1 MFYVLRFTF
10 YVLQKEMA
18 IRMIL
23 VAVSTMAAISGVL
36 AALLVIAERYLANYG
51 ECQIDINNGNK
62 VLTVTGGTSLLSSLA
77 REKIFLPS
85 ACGGRGTCAYCK
97 CQILEG
103 AGPLLPT
110 EEPLLEQEEI
120 ESKTRIAC
128 QVKVKQ
134 DLKILIPEELFN
146 IKEFTSEV
154 TLIKDLTYDI
164 KLVRLKLIDPPD
176 ITFKAGQ
183 YAQLRSKPY
192 ENVKESVSRAYS
204 IASRSFEKDHID
216 LMIRLVPE
224 GICTTWVHKHL
235 QEGEHVKFIAPVGDF
250 YLRDGEGEMIMVAGG
265 SGMAPIVSLLA
276 DIEKKKIDRK
286 VTYFFGSV
294 TKKDLFYM
302 EEMAEFEKR
311 IPNFTFV
318 PALSGDLPEDEWNG
332 ERGLI
337 TVPLENYLKTIDIS
351 NTQAYMCGSPG
362 MINACNSV
370 LAKYEVKKENIF
382 YDPFA

>member
-1 MFYVLRFTF
+1 
-10 YVLQKEMA
+10 MA
-18 IRMIL
+18 VKMIL
-23 VAVSTMAAISGVL
+23 LSVVSVTGISGIL
-36 AALLVIAERYLANYG
+36 AFLLVIAERYLVNYG
-51 ECQIDINNGNK
+51 ECKIEINAGQK
-62 VLTVTGGTSLLSSLA
+62 VLTVRGGASLLATLG

-97 CQILEG
+97 CQIVDG

-110 EEPLLEQEEI
+110 EEPLLDEKEI
-120 ESKTRIAC
+120 QSNTRIAC
-128 QVKVKQ
+128 QVKVKR

-146 IKEFTSEV
+146 IKEFTAEV
-154 TLIKDLTYDI
+154 AFIKDLTYDI
-164 KLVRLKLIDPPD
+164 KLVRLTLLDPSE

-183 YAQLRSKPY
+183 YAQLQSKPY

-204 IASRSFEKDHID
+204 IASPNFEKDYID

-224 GICTTWVHKHL
+224 GICTTWVHKYL
-235 QEGEHVKFIAPVGDF
+235 QEGEQVKFIAPVGDF

-265 SGMAPIVSLLA
+265 SGMAPIASLLA

-286 VTYFFGSV
+286 VTYFFGAV
-294 TKKDLFYM
+294 TKKELFYM

-318 PALSGDLPEDEWNG
+318 PALSGDVPEDEWDG

-337 TVPLENYLKTIDIS
+337 TVPLENYLKTIDTS

-362 MINACNSV
+362 MINACNNV